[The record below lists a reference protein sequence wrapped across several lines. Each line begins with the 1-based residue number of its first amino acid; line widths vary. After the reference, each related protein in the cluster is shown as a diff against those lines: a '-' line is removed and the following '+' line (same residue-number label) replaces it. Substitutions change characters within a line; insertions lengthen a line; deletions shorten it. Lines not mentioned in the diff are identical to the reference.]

1 MLPSV
6 ANVCSGGPHDGSPHL
21 LGAASQRRVSC
32 IGASARLTAASTAPW
47 ARGLIG
53 VQISTV
59 DPRDQTWE
67 IDNPVFR
74 VYFHDDDGTSYEH
87 AVRDGN
93 VEELLAW
100 AGRFAEGRTFV
111 VYVCVP
117 RDGLGLIQLIGK
129 DPNAA

>member
-1 MLPSV
+1 M
-6 ANVCSGGPHDGSPHL
+6 
-21 LGAASQRRVSC
+21 
-32 IGASARLTAASTAPW
+32 
-47 ARGLIG
+47 
-53 VQISTV
+53 QISTV

-74 VYFHDDDGTSYEH
+74 VSFHDDDGTSYEH
-87 AVRDGN
+87 EVRDAS
-93 VEELLAW
+93 VDELLAW

-117 RDGLGLIQLIGK
+117 RDGLGLIRLIGE